1 MNGSRFLSVW
11 LTGFVLSAS
20 AFAEVPSDFDALAGS
35 GALRWIWHKE
45 PEEAQT
51 SDEPQEKVWL
61 RRSFELPKDK
71 LPTKAELI
79 LAVDNRAG
87 VIVNGKPL
95 GIFEGWS
102 PLTRKEIG

>member
-1 MNGSRFLSVW
+1 MNNLIFLTVW

-45 PEEAQT
+45 PGEAQT
-51 SDEPQEKVWL
+51 SDAPQEKVWL
-61 RRSFELPKDK
+61 RRTFELPKDK

-79 LAVDNRAG
+79 LAVDNRA
-87 VIVNGKPL
+87 
-95 GIFEGWS
+95 
-102 PLTRKEIG
+102 